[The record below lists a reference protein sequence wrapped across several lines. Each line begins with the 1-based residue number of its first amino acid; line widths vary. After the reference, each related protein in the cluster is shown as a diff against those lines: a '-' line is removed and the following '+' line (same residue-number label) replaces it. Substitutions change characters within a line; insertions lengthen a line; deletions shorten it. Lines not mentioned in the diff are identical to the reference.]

1 MRELALKELAEDRV
15 GLIIKYLVGLAIL
28 KVEGLYPKKI
38 QKYITHVTHPL
49 SSGDI
54 NIISPEASNFCYIK
68 KYRYRLHFNS

>member
-38 QKYITHVTHPL
+38 QKICNSRDAPL
-49 SSGDI
+49 
-54 NIISPEASNFCYIK
+54 EFW
-68 KYRYRLHFNS
+68 